1 MALGSAVS
9 GAVIYA
15 AGARL
20 WFLIVSILCF
30 VLCLINLFIA
40 MADKMNLM
48 EEEARERES
57 EAEGVA
63 EDTGQDKQAEPTGF
77 IGAAAAPLVPCLL
90 YAK

>member
-20 WFLIVSILCF
+20 WFLIVSLLCF
-30 VLCLINLFIA
+30 VLCVINVFIA
-40 MADKMNLM
+40 MTDKMNVI

-57 EAEGVA
+57 EAEG
-63 EDTGQDKQAEPTGF
+63 ENTSKDKQTEPTGF